1 MVKKSITVSFR
12 LPQELV
18 EDIDFLR
25 EALNLDRGTFVK
37 NALSSFV
44 DDSLEAYKKEA
55 ISDYVNLIID
65 EDELKGF
72 LEKSKKYKIPK
83 DIKEARARRLRGI
96 ENGKL
101 V

>member
-25 EALNLDRGTFVK
+25 ESLGLDRGTYIK
-37 NALSSFV
+37 NALSEQV
-44 DDSLEAYKKEA
+44 ERTLDVVKEEA
-55 ISDYVNLIID
+55 IKDYVNLIID
-65 EDELKGF
+65 EDELKEY
-72 LEKSKKYKIPK
+72 LEKDKKYNIPK
-83 DIKEARARRLRGI
+83 DLKEARARRLRGI